1 MSREAAN
8 QAPTLPGLSF
18 TTKRRG
24 VPARKPAHDMTP
36 TVRSIALAA
45 VCALLPS
52 IVAAQA
58 DDPMAAAARKA
69 LETNPDVTARVN
81 ALRASLDAVSVARAG
96 WLPRVDAE
104 AGAGRTE
111 DRITSR
117 IPASGSLD
125 HNGVALSITQLLW
138 DGTALTTQIR
148 RLDHDRQT
156 RWFELL
162 DVSENTALEATRA
175 YIDVVRYRKMVAL
188 SEDNYVDHRFYYQQI
203 DSRFRAGVGRGVDVE
218 QAAARVALA
227 ESNLTTDISNLH
239 DVVSRYLRIV
249 GEAPLQHPPRP
260 QSLAAGLPT
269 TASQAMDLA
278 LRNSAAI
285 NAAIESLRSARAAV
299 GERESAFWPK
309 VEARV
314 RAGGGHNFDATP
326 DLKRDVTAGVVLNW
340 NLFSGGADQARV
352 RQQTNLLNQAAD
364 LRDKACRDTR
374 QNAAIAYNDVVKLE
388 DQLRVLDRNVLA
400 IEKTRDAYRQQFNIG
415 QRSLL
420 DLLNSE
426 NELYTARRSYTTA
439 DYDRLLA
446 QARLLAAMQQLTQ
459 RLGLR
464 APISAADAG
473 SEGSWNA
480 GDDTPQRCPV
490 MVANVVTTPLSELDQ
505 RAQRMLNNAA
515 RPAR

>member
-1 MSREAAN
+1 
-8 QAPTLPGLSF
+8 
-18 TTKRRG
+18 
-24 VPARKPAHDMTP
+24 MTP

-52 IVAAQA
+52 IGAAQA
-58 DDPMAAAARKA
+58 DDPMAQAARKA
-69 LETNPDVTARVN
+69 LESNPDVTA
-81 ALRASLDAVSVARAG
+81 
-96 WLPRVDAE
+96 RVDAE

-117 IPASGSLD
+117 IPASSSLD

-203 DSRFRAGVGRGVDVE
+203 DSRYRAGVGRGVDVE
-218 QAAARVALA
+218 QASARVALA

-239 DVVSRYLRIV
+239 DVVARYLRIV

-260 QSLAAGLPT
+260 QSFAAGLPT
-269 TASQAMDLA
+269 TATQAMDVA

-340 NLFSGGADQARV
+340 NLFAGGADQARV
-352 RQQTNLLNQAAD
+352 RQQTNLQNQAAD
-364 LRDKACRDTR
+364 LRDKACRDTQR
-374 QNAAIAYNDVVKLE
+374 VGDRKDARRIPPATQHRAAQPARPAE
-388 DQLRVLDRNVLA
+388 LRKRALHRAALVHHGRLRPLVRA
-400 IEKTRDAYRQQFNIG
+400 GAPARRDAAT
-415 QRSLL
+415 
-420 DLLNSE
+420 D
-426 NELYTARRSYTTA
+426 
-439 DYDRLLA
+439 
-446 QARLLAAMQQLTQ
+446 
-459 RLGLR
+459 
-464 APISAADAG
+464 P
-473 SEGSWNA
+473 
-480 GDDTPQRCPV
+480 
-490 MVANVVTTPLSELDQ
+490 
-505 RAQRMLNNAA
+505 AA
-515 RPAR
+515 RPARTGVGRRRRLRGQLERRRRHAAALPGDGGQRRDHTAERARPARAATARERAKARSLKQRRATTARGIAT